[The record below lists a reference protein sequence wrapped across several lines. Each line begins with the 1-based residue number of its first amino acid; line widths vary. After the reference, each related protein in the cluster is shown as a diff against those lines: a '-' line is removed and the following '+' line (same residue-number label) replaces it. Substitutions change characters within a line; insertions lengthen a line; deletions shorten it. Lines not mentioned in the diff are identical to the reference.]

1 MILKLSPGAVW
12 THALELTSTYGLA
25 ILPLRPGLKVPAT
38 SHGVKDASNQ
48 REQVRAWSAMMPSA
62 NIGIAAGGSLRL
74 LVLDVDG
81 PAGDVALAR
90 FGPLPPTWTAITP
103 KGGRHFYFTAPDDG
117 APLGNTARTLGPELD
132 TRGSGGYV
140 VAPPS
145 ILADGRRYT
154 WLPGCSPADL
164 YRAALPD
171 AILEALRTPSH
182 RYSAVATSRVAPSP
196 TGDLSR
202 RVAGYLAK
210 LPPLADGEGRNH
222 TAFVLA
228 AFVLHDCGGS
238 THDALV
244 ALDVWNARNR
254 EPLAASTLPRIV
266 RHATRHG
273 GRHVA

>member
-25 ILPLRPGLKVPAT
+25 ILPIRPGLKVPAT

-74 LVLDVDG
+74 LVVDVDG

-154 WLPGCSPADL
+154 WLPGCSPADAS
-164 YRAALPD
+164 RAALPA
-171 AILEALRTPSH
+171 AILEALRTPRH
-182 RYSAVATSRVAPSP
+182 RHTAVATSRVAPSP

-202 RVAGYLAK
+202 RVAGYIAK

-228 AFVLHDCGGS
+228 AFVLHDCGGN

-244 ALDVWNARNR
+244 ALEVWNTRNR
-254 EPLAASTLPRIV
+254 EPLAASTLPRIL
-266 RHATRHG
+266 RHAARHG